1 MRSLAVTI
9 SLALLTIG
17 CHGGRSIRPQA
28 GAGDQ
33 YLITATELDPAK
45 QASVYEAVRQLR
57 PSWLT
62 RSVRGR
68 TGENTVAVY
77 VDDHIIGT
85 MSALRRIPVTAA
97 ERIRYMSATEAQT
110 RFGDPNGGRAAIII
124 ESARP

>member
-1 MRSLAVTI
+1 MAF
-9 SLALLTIG
+9 G
-17 CHGGRSIRPQA
+17 CHSGRSVRPEP

-33 YLITATELDPAK
+33 YLITVTELDVARH
-45 QASVYEAVRQLR
+45 ATVYDAVRQLR

-77 VDDHIIGT
+77 VDDHFLGT
-85 MSALRRIPVTAA
+85 MSALRRIPVSAA

-110 RFGDPNGGRAAIII
+110 RFGDPNGGRAAILI
-124 ESARP
+124 ESSRQ